1 MHPMMSQPNYVK
13 IAVHRAGGPTKTALL
28 LGCSGTAVHA
38 WIRRKKIGDL
48 TKASK
53 LAEITGMDVME
64 LRPCR

>member
-1 MHPMMSQPNYVK
+1 MHPILTPNYVK
-13 IAVHRAGGPTKTALL
+13 IAVNRAGGPTKVALL

-38 WIRRKKIGDL
+38 WIRKKKISDL

-53 LAEITGMDVME
+53 LAEVAGMNVRE